1 MRLRARVFLY
11 DDQPVAGDAL
21 DREAEFAHGAEKV
34 FQVFTRVHEKGAFS
48 PVAQA
53 ALPREETGPLGKA
66 EKRF

>member
-1 MRLRARVFLY
+1 MRLRVRVFRY
-11 DDQPVAGDAL
+11 DDQPIAGDAL

-34 FQVFTRVHEKGAFS
+34 IQVFTRVHEEGAFS

-53 ALPREETGPLGKA
+53 ALPREETCPLRKA